1 MKRWSKYLITP
12 VLVAALAAPV
22 SVSAQTMNLQQDGR
36 SPDLQMAWK
45 KGAHGNRA
53 HKAHEQQY
61 MLLLAEKYTPD
72 KVAEWKAVFAEREQL
87 FAKWKSVREKQKLD
101 PHLVEKKEQ
110 YKKYKDVLKQ
120 KLGNGEITK
129 DQMKI
134 MLTEWK
140 EKNFPERAKLDV
152 QRRERQAASRQ
163 TRQAFDEAI
172 ASGNESAIRSILPKL
187 LAQEKEKNQYIANKL
202 KQNN

>member
-22 SVSAQTMNLQQDGR
+22 SVSAQPMNLQQEGH
-36 SPDLQMAWK
+36 SPDMQMVRK
-45 KGAHGNRA
+45 NGNRA

-87 FAKWKSVREKQKLD
+87 FRKWKSVREKQKLD

-129 DQMKI
+129 DQMKS
-134 MLTEWK
+134 MLNEWK
-140 EKNFPERAKLDV
+140 EKNFPERAKLDA
-152 QRRERQAASRQ
+152 QRRERHAAFRQ

>member
-1 MKRWSKYLITP
+1 MNRWSKHLIAP
-12 VLVAALAAPV
+12 VLVAALAAPA
-22 SVSAQTMNLQQDGR
+22 SAAAQTMILQQEGH
-36 SPDLQMAWK
+36 SPTMQTAWK
-45 KGAHGNRA
+45 KGVHGNRA

-110 YKKYKDVLKQ
+110 YKKYRDVLKQ
-120 KLGNGEITK
+120 KVGNGEITK
-129 DQMKI
+129 DQMKT

-140 EKNFPERAKLDV
+140 EKNFPEKAKLDAE
-152 QRRERQAASRQ
+152 RRERRAAFRQ

-172 ASGNESAIRSILPKL
+172 ASGNESAIRSVLPKL
-187 LAQEKEKNQYIANKL
+187 LAQEKEKNQYIASKL
-202 KQNN
+202 KQK